1 MKKLISTT
9 ALTLLLTSITTISF
23 GKKLDNEISFEITGG
38 LSSICYSSE
47 LGSYK
52 PMAGTSA
59 GINYLHRFNSNWGI
73 GTGASF
79 RLYQS
84 RMNFG
89 TFNDSYIT
97 TTTIPPVSTG
107 SDINNFRFDY
117 SYINLQDKQQAFY
130 LSIPI
135 FAQYEHDSGFYTRL
149 GAQVNIPLG
158 GGSDISCETLKT
170 SGYFP
175 YENHTYTDLPSHG
188 FAMYYDTGT
197 DVALSYLVN
206 ASLYAE
212 VGWNWD
218 WNDRFILYLGLNGEY
233 GIGSIYDRDSTAPQL
248 QYNDGRLDYTPIWNA
263 TITDG
268 NGERKTITGTKY
280 NNYAFGIVLRY
291 SFGW

>member
-1 MKKLISTT
+1 MKKLISTA
-9 ALTLLLTSITTISF
+9 ALTLLASITTISIA
-23 GKKLDNEISFEITGG
+23 KNIDNEISFEITGG
-38 LSSICYSSE
+38 LSSICYSSNM
-47 LGSYK
+47 GSYK

-59 GINYLHRFNSNWGI
+59 GINYLHRFNSNWGL
-73 GTGASF
+73 GTGVSF

-84 RMNFG
+84 RMNFD
-89 TFNDSYIT
+89 TFSDSYEAYLNT
-97 TTTIPPVSTG
+97 PPETIG
-107 SDINNFRFDY
+107 AQEDKFLFNY
-117 SYINLQDKQQAFY
+117 SYTNLQDKQQAFY
-130 LSIPI
+130 LSIPV
-135 FAQYEHDSGFYTRL
+135 FAQYEHDCGFYARL

-158 GGSDISCETLKT
+158 GGSNISCETLKT